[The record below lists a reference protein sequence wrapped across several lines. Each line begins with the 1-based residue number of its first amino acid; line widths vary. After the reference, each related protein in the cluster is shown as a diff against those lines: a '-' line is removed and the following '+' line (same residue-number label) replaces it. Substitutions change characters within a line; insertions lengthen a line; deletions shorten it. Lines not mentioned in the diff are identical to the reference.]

1 MVLEMKVVH
10 LISNL
15 EIGGAQRVRLELIRK
30 FIEMGCKPEN
40 HILAYFHDGPMRK
53 KFENIGIR
61 TKKLVDGLL
70 KYSPSAVFS
79 INRLIEAE
87 KPDIIHSQLWVSN
100 FFARIAC
107 SNQKIP
113 VICDLHCMPSVQGF
127 FRNILDRIV
136 PFKASRY
143 VAVSEGIG
151 RAFKYLGAA
160 RLVNNSRPEVGS
172 ISVIQNGV
180 DSTKFRFSFAD
191 RDFLRKDLGI
201 DKKTFVVGAVG
212 RIETVKSF
220 DHLIRAFKK
229 FHDIC
234 VSKRFF
240 NQASD
245 VKLVIVGFG
254 QEEQAMRQLVANLG
268 LKRNVIFR
276 STTHGMYKFYSIFDC
291 LAITSRSEGLS
302 VAMLEALFSGLP
314 IVTTGDSNGEHEVIK
329 DGLNGFVFDYGN
341 ETAMVEKLLK
351 IFHEFNPDFTQR
363 PSLIDSHFDIGRV
376 AKEYRN
382 LYREV
387 IEAKLQ

>member
-1 MVLEMKVVH
+1 MKVIH

-30 FIEMGCKPEN
+30 FLDMGCKPEN

-61 TKKLVDGLL
+61 TYKLVDGLF
-70 KYSPSAVFS
+70 KYSPSSIFS
-79 INRLIEAE
+79 INRLIERE
-87 KPDIIHSQLWVSN
+87 KPDIVHSQLWISN

-107 SNQKIP
+107 VKNKIP
-113 VICDLHCMPSVQGF
+113 LICDLHCMPGVQGF
-127 FRNILDRIV
+127 FRNILDRIA

-143 VAVSEGIG
+143 VAVSRGIG

-160 RLVNNSRPEVGS
+160 RLADNLRPETGS
-172 ISVIQNGV
+172 IAVIENGV
-180 DSTKFRFSFAD
+180 DSTKFRFSFVD

-201 DKKTFVVGAVG
+201 DKKAFVVGAVG
-212 RIETVKSF
+212 RIEAVKSF
-220 DHLIRAFKK
+220 DHLIRAFKR

-240 NQASD
+240 GRASD

-254 QEEQAMRQLVANLG
+254 NEELAMRQLVANLG

-276 STTHGMYKFYSIFDC
+276 STTHGMYKFYSLFDC

-314 IVTTGDSNGEHEVIK
+314 IVTTGDENCEHEVIK
-329 DGLNGFVFDYGN
+329 DGLNGFVFNYGDQ
-341 ETAMVEKLLK
+341 EAMVEKLLK
-351 IFHEFNPDFTQR
+351 ILHEFNPDFTQR
-363 PSLIDSHFDIGRV
+363 PSLVDSHFDIGRV

-387 IEAKLQ
+387 LEAKLR